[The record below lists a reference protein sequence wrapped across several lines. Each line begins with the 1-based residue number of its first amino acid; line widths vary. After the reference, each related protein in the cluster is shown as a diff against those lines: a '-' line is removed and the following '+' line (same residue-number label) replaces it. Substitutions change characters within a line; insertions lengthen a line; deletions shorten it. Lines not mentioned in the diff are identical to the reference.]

1 MPKPIRGSVIVIT
14 GASSGIGRAAA
25 TAAAQRG
32 ANLVLA
38 ARQEDSLR
46 AVAAECERLG
56 GHALAVPTDV
66 VDESQVQELAR
77 RAVEHF
83 GRIDVWVNN
92 AAVLL
97 FSKFLD
103 APPDEYRRVIETD
116 LFGYIHGARA
126 ALRPFVDQGH
136 GVLIN
141 VSSVVAY
148 GAQPYTS
155 AYVCSNHA
163 IRGLTNSLRMELRL
177 DGLDDVHICTIIAAS
192 IDTPFFRHPANYT
205 GRAPKASNP
214 IYSPNK
220 VSDAILALIEKPQRE
235 IILGGAGRKLV
246 WQSFLTPGHYEKTVT
261 QQVDQDHFQDQPAEP
276 TAGNLFKPSQW
287 TNVEGGW
294 RELEAQNSP
303 RSLATIGLIAGAT
316 VAVSAWLA
324 LARSRANGHTEHQ
337 GWSGVKR

>member
-1 MPKPIRGSVIVIT
+1 MPQRIRGSVIVIT

-25 TAAAQRG
+25 TAAAQQG

-38 ARQEDSLR
+38 ARQEDALR

-66 VDESQVQELAR
+66 VDESQVQQLAQ
-77 RAVEHF
+77 RAIEHF

-92 AAVLL
+92 AAVLQ

-126 ALRPFVDQGH
+126 ALRHFVDQGS

-163 IRGLTNSLRMELRL
+163 IRGLANSLRMELQL
-177 DGLDDVHICTIIAAS
+177 DGFDDVHVCTIIAAS

-214 IYSPNK
+214 IYSPDI
-220 VSDAILALIEKPQRE
+220 VSDAILSLIKKPQRE
-235 IILGGAGRKLV
+235 IILGGPGRKLV
-246 WQSFLTPGHYEKTVT
+246 WQSFLTPRHYEKTVT
-261 QQVDQDHFQDQPAEP
+261 RQVDQDHFQDRPAGATSGNVFEP
-276 TAGNLFKPSQW
+276 SDW
-287 TNVEGGW
+287 TSINGGW
-294 RELEAQNSP
+294 RELEAENSNS
-303 RSLATIGLIAGAT
+303 SLATIGLIAGAT
-316 VAVSAWLA
+316 VAASALLA
-324 LARSRANGHTEHQ
+324 LARGRSDGRGEPES
-337 GWSGVKR
+337 WRR